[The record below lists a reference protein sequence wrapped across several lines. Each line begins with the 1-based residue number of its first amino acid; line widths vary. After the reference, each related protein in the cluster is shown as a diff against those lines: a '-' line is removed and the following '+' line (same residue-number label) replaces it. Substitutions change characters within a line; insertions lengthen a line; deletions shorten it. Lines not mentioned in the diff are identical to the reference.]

1 MQSNVHPLN
10 LAGATPPRRPPEWAF
25 CTKPF
30 PHRLLFLK
38 QQRLRLRFERL
49 HTLLVNGEHTDYRL
63 EQEAEAIAA
72 LLGEIDQ
79 VFYRLE
85 ARHE

>member
-1 MQSNVHPLN
+1 MQSNVHRLN
-10 LAGATPPRRPPEWAF
+10 AAGARPPRRREPGKPAF
-25 CTKPF
+25 PYRT
-30 PHRLLFLK
+30 LMLK

-49 HTLLVNGEHTDYRL
+49 HTLLVDTPQADYRA
-63 EQEAEAIAA
+63 EREAEAIAA
-72 LLGEIDQ
+72 LLGEIDR

>member
-10 LAGATPPRRPPEWAF
+10 LAGATPPRAPAPVH
-25 CTKPF
+25 PF

-38 QQRLRLRFERL
+38 QQRVRLRFERL
-49 HTLLVNGEHTDYRL
+49 HTLLVNGEYTDYRL

-72 LLGEIDQ
+72 LLGEIDR
-79 VFYRLE
+79 VFYRLV